1 MTRPLLFQPM
11 TRSEPIEIRPGRW
24 VATFRDGKGGG
35 GVVWGQSA
43 AEVAEK
49 MDGLGYCEDCGI
61 DCGVRDRD
69 DDAAIETLR
78 VMLLGVSQVS
88 ACYARAATD
97 FGFDASAHSKRACI
111 AIALALLL

>member
-1 MTRPLLFQPM
+1 MMRETIGPEGIHHMTRPLLFQPM

-49 MDGLGYCEDCGI
+49 ME
-61 DCGVRDRD
+61 RQ
-69 DDAAIETLR
+69 LR
-78 VMLLGVSQVS
+78 
-88 ACYARAATD
+88 A
-97 FGFDASAHSKRACI
+97 
-111 AIALALLL
+111 

>member
-1 MTRPLLFQPM
+1 M
-11 TRSEPIEIRPGRW
+11 
-24 VATFRDGKGGG
+24 
-35 GVVWGQSA
+35 SA
-43 AEVAEK
+43 LHNLKSVDSPAC
-49 MDGLGYCEDCGI
+49 GLGYCEDCGI

-97 FGFDASAHSKRACI
+97 FGFDASAH
-111 AIALALLL
+111 